1 MAEKVLIIG
10 SGPAGLT
17 AAIYAA
23 RAGLAPLMIEGM
35 ERGGQLMLTTE
46 VENYPGFPDGIMGPE
61 LMDNFRKQAER
72 FGTRIVSSDVTRVDF
87 SNRPFR
93 AWVGDELFE
102 AESVIISTG
111 ASARWLGVPGEDALR
126 GYGVSAC
133 ATCDGFFFREKEL
146 AVVGGGDSAMEE
158 ALFLTRFASKVTIIH
173 RRDEFRASNIMVRRA
188 LENPKIEVIWDTV
201 VEAVNGDTEVT
212 GLTLRN
218 VKTDEGSEFAVDGV
232 FVAIGHTPNTSIFQ
246 ESAGVGRGRV
256 HSHRRGHDDL
266 GRGRLRGWRR
276 RRPRLPA
283 SHHRCRHGL
292 RRRPRR
298 RAFLGIARTLRWN
311 WPHGPGVAPCRE
323 HAKGHTRMGQN
334 TITATDANF
343 DQVIG
348 DATPTLVDF
357 WAEWCGPCKMMDR
370 PLSELATEKAGALN
384 IAKLNVDENQ
394 QAAMNYGVM
403 SIPTMIVFQNGEEK
417 KRLVGARSKAQL
429 ETEIA
434 EFLN

>member
-1 MAEKVLIIG
+1 MAEKVLIVG

-246 ESAGVGRGRV
+246 GQLELDEAGYILTGEDTMTSVE
-256 HSHRRGHDDL
+256 
-266 GRGRLRGWRR
+266 
-276 RRPRLPA
+276 
-283 SHHRCRHGL
+283 
-292 RRRPRR
+292 
-298 RAFLGIARTLRWN
+298 
-311 WPHGPGVAPCRE
+311 GVFAGGDVVDHVYRQ
-323 HAKGHTRMGQN
+323 A
-334 TITATDANF
+334 ITAAGMGCAAALDAERF
-343 DQVIG
+343 
-348 DATPTLVDF
+348 
-357 WAEWCGPCKMMDR
+357 
-370 PLSELATEKAGALN
+370 LA
-384 IAKLNVDENQ
+384 
-394 QAAMNYGVM
+394 
-403 SIPTMIVFQNGEEK
+403 S
-417 KRLVGARSKAQL
+417 L
-429 ETEIA
+429 EP
-434 EFLN
+434 